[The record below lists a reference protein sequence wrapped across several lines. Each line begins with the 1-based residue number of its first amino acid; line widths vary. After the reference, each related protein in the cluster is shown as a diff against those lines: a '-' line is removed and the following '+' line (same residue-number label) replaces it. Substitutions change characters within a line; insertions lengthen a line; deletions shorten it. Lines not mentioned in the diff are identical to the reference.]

1 MILGTGHKV
10 CVLGGGGVEGK
21 LGGGE
26 TNYDICGGY
35 ETKNEWN
42 TMSMINVTTGFYNTI
57 YFQKIEC
64 MFLNVLGRKLQCS
77 TVVFM
82 KVSRSEL
89 ISLTCLQ
96 PERSLITLFLP
107 SGGSPAHLLLE

>member
-1 MILGTGHKV
+1 MKQITTIV
-10 CVLGGGGVEGK
+10 
-21 LGGGE
+21 
-26 TNYDICGGY
+26 GGY
-35 ETKNEWN
+35 ETKKNEWN
-42 TMSMINVTTGFYNTI
+42 TMSMINETTGFDNAI

-82 KVSRSEL
+82 KVSRSEP

-96 PERSLITLFLP
+96 PERSLITLFYRRVAPL
-107 SGGSPAHLLLE
+107 HIYF